1 MWSDKINMSNQAKSN
16 NGIRDPSNAKT
27 GMERYW
33 SDIIEACHQ
42 CLVVTTSFVLPF
54 QVFFP
59 IPFAEYNPQL
69 VYKTK
74 QKPTFV
80 EVHRNNGFWDRLDST
95 TACFNNKD
103 YKDIRMLKDDF
114 LDENQSTK
122 RTLLDVF
129 NESKLQVFRA
139 VDAELRKRYS
149 ATICF
154 KNENVTFYHA
164 CTQNTGQRLGS
175 RAQLAQ
181 LLFQSERFA
190 SWSLNSHSEMFACV
204 SKTFT

>member
-1 MWSDKINMSNQAKSN
+1 MEQYRSN
-16 NGIRDPSNAKT
+16 
-27 GMERYW
+27 
-33 SDIIEACHQ
+33 IIGQCDA
-42 CLVVTTSFVLPF
+42 CLVVTTLFVLPF

-80 EVHRNNGFWDRLDST
+80 DVHKNNGFWDRLDSS

-114 LDENQSTK
+114 LDENQSAK

-149 ATICF
+149 AATCS
-154 KNENVTFYHA
+154 KNGNVTFYHA
-164 CTQNTGQRLGS
+164 CTQNAGQRLGS

-181 LLFQSERFA
+181 LLFQNERFA
-190 SWSLNSHSEMFACV
+190 S
-204 SKTFT
+204 